1 MDKKKTRKK
10 ENMDKKKT
18 RKKEKKKKRKR
29 NISGFPSLSV
39 SVTVNLD
46 SLC

>member
-18 RKKEKKKKRKR
+18 RKKEKKKKKYLWVPFTFSIG
-29 NISGFPSLSV
+29 NS
-39 SVTVNLD
+39 VNLD
-46 SLC
+46 SLY

>member
-18 RKKEKKKKRKR
+18 RKKEKKKKKYLWVPFTFSIG
-29 NISGFPSLSV
+29 NCKF
-39 SVTVNLD
+39 
-46 SLC
+46 